1 MNIPALTPLAASR
14 RGAQPPSGGRAG
26 TDMQSEAHPDAAH
39 EDDRIIEISKVS
51 TRFGDHVVHS
61 ELDLE
66 VRRTEI
72 FALIGG
78 SGSGKSTLLRE
89 MILLQRP
96 DSGSIR
102 VFGVELQHLD
112 DDEALALRR
121 RWGVMFQ
128 HGGLFGSLT
137 VNENIGLPLREH
149 TELEPVLIDEIAA
162 WKLAMAGLKP
172 EVGKQYP
179 SELSGGMM
187 KRASLARAMA
197 LDPELLFLDEP
208 TAGLDPDSAG
218 GVDELV
224 RKLRDLFGLTIV
236 MITHDLDLLW
246 QVADR
251 VAVLAEGKVQGIGSM
266 SELSHMDNPAIRQFF
281 DGPRGRAA
289 QEQDNRQ
296 ADVRS
301 DSKNGKRP
309 SKPK

>member
-1 MNIPALTPLAASR
+1 
-14 RGAQPPSGGRAG
+14 
-26 TDMQSEAHPDAAH
+26 MQSPPQTHAAQEH
-39 EDDRIIEISKVS
+39 GAVIEINKVS

-66 VRRTEI
+66 VRRAEV
-72 FALIGG
+72 FAIVGG

-102 VFGVELQHLD
+102 VLGVDLQKLD
-112 DDEALALRR
+112 DDDALALRQ

-137 VNENIGLPLREH
+137 VTENVGLPLREH
-149 TELEPVLIDEIAA
+149 TALEDGLIDEIAA
-162 WKLAMAGLKP
+162 SKLAMTGLAP
-172 EVGKQYP
+172 AVGAQYP

-187 KRASLARAMA
+187 KRASLARALA

-251 VAVLAEGKVQGIGSM
+251 VAVLAGGKVQATGSM
-266 SELSHMDNPAIRQFF
+266 SELAHLDDPAIRQFF

-289 QEQDNRQ
+289 QEQEQRRAPVTDAERG
-296 ADVRS
+296 RP
-301 DSKNGKRP
+301 P

>member
-1 MNIPALTPLAASR
+1 MQTAADPAV
-14 RGAQPPSGGRAG
+14 
-26 TDMQSEAHPDAAH
+26 
-39 EDDRIIEISKVS
+39 IEINKLS
-51 TRFGDHVVHS
+51 TRFGEHVVHS

-66 VRRTEI
+66 VRRAEI
-72 FALIGG
+72 FALVGG

-102 VFGVELQHLD
+102 VLGADLGSLGED
-112 DDEALALRR
+112 DVLALRQ

-137 VNENIGLPLREH
+137 VNENVGLPLREH
-149 TELEPVLIDEIAA
+149 TALEDAAIDEIAA
-162 WKLAMAGLKP
+162 WKLAMTGLAP
-172 EVGKQYP
+172 QVGAQYP
-179 SELSGGMM
+179 CDLSGGMM
-187 KRASLARAMA
+187 KRASLARALA

-224 RKLRDLFGLTIV
+224 CKLRDLFGLTVV

-251 VAVLAEGKVQGIGSM
+251 VAVLDGGKVQGVGSM
-266 SELSHMDNPAIRQFF
+266 AELARMEHPAIRKFF
-281 DGPRGRAA
+281 DGPRGRA
-289 QEQDNRQ
+289 
-296 ADVRS
+296 
-301 DSKNGKRP
+301 P

>member
-1 MNIPALTPLAASR
+1 MANEMATEPV
-14 RGAQPPSGGRAG
+14 
-26 TDMQSEAHPDAAH
+26 
-39 EDDRIIEISKVS
+39 IEISKVS
-51 TRFGDHVVHS
+51 TRFGAHVVHDG
-61 ELDLE
+61 LDLE
-66 VRRTEI
+66 VRRGEI

-102 VFGVELQHLD
+102 VLGVDLQTLGD
-112 DDEALALRR
+112 DDGNGDAIALRQ

-137 VNENIGLPLREH
+137 VHENVGLPLREH
-149 TELEPVLIDEIAA
+149 TRLDDGLIDEIAA
-162 WKLAMAGLKP
+162 WKLAMTGLEP
-172 EVGKQYP
+172 EVGAQYP

-187 KRASLARAMA
+187 KRASLARALA

-218 GVDELV
+218 EVDQLV

-246 QVADR
+246 QLADR

-266 SELSHMDNPAIRQFF
+266 SELAQMDQPAIRKFF

-289 QEQDNRQ
+289 QEQDRRQ
-296 ADVRS
+296 AGAPS
-301 DSKNGKRP
+301 SEKNGSP
-309 SKPK
+309 SSKPK

>member
-1 MNIPALTPLAASR
+1 M
-14 RGAQPPSGGRAG
+14 
-26 TDMQSEAHPDAAH
+26 
-39 EDDRIIEISKVS
+39 S
-51 TRFGDHVVHS
+51 TRFGEHVVHS
-61 ELDLE
+61 EIDLE
-66 VRRTEI
+66 VRRGEV

-96 DSGSIR
+96 NSGSIR
-102 VFGVELQHLD
+102 VLGVDLQKIHD
-112 DDEALALRR
+112 DAALALRQ

-137 VNENIGLPLREH
+137 VHENVGLPLREH
-149 TELEPVLIDEIAA
+149 TGLADALIDDIAA
-162 WKLAMAGLKP
+162 WKLAMTGLRP
-172 EVGKQYP
+172 EVGAQYP

-187 KRASLARAMA
+187 KRASLARALA

-208 TAGLDPDSAG
+208 TAGLDPVSAA

-266 SELSHMDNPAIRQFF
+266 SELSRMDHPAIRQFF
-281 DGPRGRAA
+281 AGPRGRTA
-289 QEQDNRQ
+289 QKHETEQAGQQ
-296 ADVRS
+296 AS
-301 DSKNGKRP
+301 GKIERLS

>member
-1 MNIPALTPLAASR
+1 MESR
-14 RGAQPPSGGRAG
+14 HQK
-26 TDMQSEAHPDAAH
+26 QEAV
-39 EDDRIIEISKVS
+39 IEVSKVS
-51 TRFGDHVVHS
+51 TRFGDHVVHAD
-61 ELDLE
+61 LDLE
-66 VRRTEI
+66 VHRDEI

-102 VFGVELQHLD
+102 VLGNDLRKLGD
-112 DDEALALRR
+112 GKALALRQ

-149 TELEPVLIDEIAA
+149 SGLEDVLIDEIAA
-162 WKLAMAGLKP
+162 WKLAMTGLKP
-172 EVGKQYP
+172 EVGAQYP

-187 KRASLARAMA
+187 KRASLARALA

-208 TAGLDPDSAG
+208 TAGLDPDSAA

-224 RKLRDLFGLTIV
+224 RGMRDLFGLTVV

-266 SELSHMDNPAIRQFF
+266 SELSHTDHPAIRQFF

-289 QEQDNRQ
+289 QEQNQRQ
-296 ADVRS
+296 AAALAD
-301 DSKNGKRP
+301 GQIERP
-309 SKPK
+309 SSKPR